1 MKFVPAVK
9 PDGKKSMESPLDVYA
24 NGDCAIMGFTV
35 LDPALRS
42 EAKKLHIEEY
52 PSAVRLIDV
61 LSKNPPT
68 DQVTARA
75 WFEFLAGCSRGE
87 HASGLCHIIV
97 DS

>member
-9 PDGKKSMESPLDVYA
+9 PDGTKSMESPLGVYA

-52 PSAVRLIDV
+52 PGAARLIDV

-68 DQVTARA
+68 DQAKARG
-75 WFEFLAGCSRGE
+75 WFEFLAGR
-87 HASGLCHIIV
+87 SGGGNIMLHMM
-97 DS
+97 SLKA